1 MCCFWGS
8 DFDPHQ
14 SLYCILAWLAAWV
27 CRKTKAI
34 DRFEREVKLAG
45 RPKENVEWKQPKTPP
60 TSPNT
65 EYWHQKTLQAREYDA
80 VRKENQK
87 RTKGKK
93 KESITVYT
101 VRKEKKKKE
110 KQDKKKTNMY
120 HCLHCALQ
128 SFLLPPEGESAGK
141 PLTYCGH
148 LFLYQW
154 LIQKNSWIIFPS
166 TLLFLAVKIVLVRR
180 GSDGS
185 PATSTSSSPGPSHS
199 SCPKVTSP
207 QKCYES
213 LA

>member
-1 MCCFWGS
+1 MQYCNTAIAVTWPMCCFWGS

-101 VRKEKKKKE
+101 VRKEKKKK
-110 KQDKKKTNMY
+110 KNKTKRRQI
-120 HCLHCALQ
+120 CITVCTVLFSLFC
-128 SFLLPPEGESAGK
+128 SLP
-141 PLTYCGH
+141 
-148 LFLYQW
+148 
-154 LIQKNSWIIFPS
+154 
-166 TLLFLAVKIVLVRR
+166 R
-180 GSDGS
+180 
-185 PATSTSSSPGPSHS
+185 
-199 SCPKVTSP
+199 
-207 QKCYES
+207 ES
-213 LA
+213 LPASR

>member
-101 VRKEKKKKE
+101 VRKEKKKRKTRQKE
-110 KQDKKKTNMY
+110 DKY
-120 HCLHCALQ
+120 VSLSALCSSVFSAPSRGRVCRQ
-128 SFLLPPEGESAGK
+128 AANLLWSP
-141 PLTYCGH
+141 
-148 LFLYQW
+148 
-154 LIQKNSWIIFPS
+154 FP
-166 TLLFLAVKIVLVRR
+166 
-180 GSDGS
+180 
-185 PATSTSSSPGPSHS
+185 
-199 SCPKVTSP
+199 
-207 QKCYES
+207 
-213 LA
+213 